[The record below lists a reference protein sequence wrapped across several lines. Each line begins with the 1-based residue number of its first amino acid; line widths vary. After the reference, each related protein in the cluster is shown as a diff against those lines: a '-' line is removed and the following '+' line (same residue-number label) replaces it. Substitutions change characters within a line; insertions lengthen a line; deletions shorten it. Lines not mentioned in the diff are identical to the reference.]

1 MRLKDD
7 LLHLNVGRDHFVIDT
22 DTGSLDATDL
32 YAMNEAAA
40 YIWEHFTGRD
50 FTTEEMAAQLA
61 EAYDVNALKEQKGK
75 LPPEQ
80 ALADV
85 RQLLSLWDEYGLIA

>member
-40 YIWEHFTGRD
+40 YLWEHFTGRD

-61 EAYDVNALKEQKGK
+61 EAYDVT
-75 LPPEQ
+75 PEQ

>member
-40 YIWEHFTGRD
+40 YLWEHFTGRD

-61 EAYDVNALKEQKGK
+61 EAYDVT
-75 LPPEQ
+75 PEQ

-85 RQLLSLWDEYGLIA
+85 RLLLSLWDEYGLIA

>member
-22 DTGSLDATDL
+22 DTGALDATDL

-40 YIWEHFTGRD
+40 YLWEHFTGRD
-50 FTTEEMAAQLA
+50 FTPEDMAAQLA
-61 EAYDVNALKEQKGK
+61 EAYDVT
-75 LPPEQ
+75 PEQ

>member
-61 EAYDVNALKEQKGK
+61 EAYDVT
-75 LPPEQ
+75 PEQ

>member
-7 LLHLNVGRDHFVIDT
+7 LLHLNVGHDHFVIDT
-22 DTGSLDATDL
+22 DTGTLDATDL

-40 YIWEHFTGRD
+40 YLWEHFTGRD

-61 EAYDVNALKEQKGK
+61 EAYDVT
-75 LPPEQ
+75 PEQ

>member
-22 DTGSLDATDL
+22 DTGAIDATEL

-40 YIWEHFTGRD
+40 YLWEHFTGRD
-50 FTTEEMAAQLA
+50 FTTEDMAAQLA
-61 EAYDVNALKEQKGK
+61 EAYDVT
-75 LPPEQ
+75 PEQ